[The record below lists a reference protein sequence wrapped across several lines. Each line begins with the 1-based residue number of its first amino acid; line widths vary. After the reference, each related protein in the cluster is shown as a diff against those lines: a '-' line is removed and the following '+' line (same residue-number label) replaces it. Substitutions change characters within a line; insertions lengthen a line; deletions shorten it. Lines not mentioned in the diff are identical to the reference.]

1 MTAERWSQL
10 KDILAKALEC
20 ASEAERMEFVT
31 VSCRDDANLKADLDA
46 LLAQHDH
53 AWLDESL
60 LLELRA
66 SLLRAFSPNERKG
79 V

>member
-1 MTAERWSQL
+1 MTAEHWSQL

-20 ASEAERMEFVT
+20 ASEAERLEFVT
-31 VSCRDDANLKADLDA
+31 ISCRDDANLKAELDA
-46 LLAQHDH
+46 LLAQQDH
-53 AWLDESL
+53 TWLDESF

-66 SLLRAFSPNERKG
+66 SLLRALAPNERK